1 MTTSFIG
8 RMATMLPGVRPS
20 ISLAALPTTSTLFVI
35 LFTATMEG
43 SRTTIPRPSAKTSV
57 FAVPRSIARSEEK
70 IEKKERKAKT
80 GPFTGPAA
88 RAAAP
93 LWSIV
98 ADEYRLLFDRLTAGR
113 ARLDDDRLQAVA
125 AHGDD

>member
-1 MTTSFIG
+1 MTPSFMG

-20 ISLAALPTTSTLFVI
+20 MSLAALPTASTLFVI

-70 IEKKERKAKT
+70 IEKKERKAKA
-80 GPFTGPAA
+80 GPFKGPAG

-93 LWSIV
+93 FWSIA
-98 ADEYRLLFDRLTAGR
+98 ADEHRFLFDRLAAGR
-113 ARLDDDRLQAVA
+113 ARFDDDRLQA
-125 AHGDD
+125 